1 MEQQTKT
8 KDISKVGEIDHVKSE
23 DILYRV
29 KELINKEWVLVNG
42 KHVLMNALNEV
53 KHDDDVVVAIHRSIN
68 GDESDQQVFSSEM
81 NFVKMLGILE
91 FAKQISQQEE

>member
-1 MEQQTKT
+1 M
-8 KDISKVGEIDHVKSE
+8 
-23 DILYRV
+23 
-29 KELINKEWVLVNG
+29 NG

-53 KHDDDVVVAIHRSIN
+53 KHDDDVVVAIHRSKN